1 MTQTYS
7 TATANAGPA
16 ASEGPNFSDSFRS
29 ELTKMRTLRSA
40 FWSYLAAIIVVLGLG
55 VLVTSVAQN
64 SIGGNGPN
72 DFFDLIEGSWSLG
85 QIAFMVLG
93 ILAVTNEYSTGLI
106 SNTFLATPRRPRVLA
121 AKVTSFVAVTLVV
134 AEVMAFANFFIGY
147 AILKSRHWEPI
158 LGIGGPHV
166 LRAVIGTGL
175 YATFIGLMG
184 MGLGTVLRH
193 TAGSIVAGI
202 ALLLVLPGLAHTL
215 PENVWHSVLEYWPT
229 EAGSQFVM
237 LHKQFYALSPWWGLL
252 VFIAFI
258 VALLSFGGW
267 LMNRRDA

>member
-1 MTQTYS
+1 VSQTS
-7 TATANAGPA
+7 TNANANVRPPGG
-16 ASEGPNFSDSFRS
+16 EGPNFSDTFQS

-40 FWSYLAAIIVVLGLG
+40 FWSYLSAIIVVLGLC
-55 VLVTSVAQN
+55 VLVTSLADN
-64 SIGGNGPN
+64 TIGTNGPD
-72 DFFDLIEGSWSLG
+72 DFYNLIGGSWSLG

-93 ILAVTNEYSTGLI
+93 ILAITNEYSTSLI
-106 SNTFLATPRRPRVLA
+106 SNTFLATPKRPRVLA
-121 AKVTSFVAVTLVV
+121 AKVASFVAVTLLV

-147 AILKSRHWEPI
+147 SILKGRHWEPI

-175 YATFIGLMG
+175 YATLIGLMG
-184 MGLGTVLRH
+184 LGLGTVLRH

-215 PENVWHSVLEYWPT
+215 PQNVWQSVLEYWPT

-237 LHKQFYALSPWWGLL
+237 LHKQSYALDPWWGLL
-252 VFIAFI
+252 VLVAFI
-258 VALLSFGGW
+258 IALLSLGGW